1 MSEPSPTYAATLHP
15 DDKCATMSPERCA
28 ELEKL
33 RRQLIG
39 ALRVVEDELGLP
51 QSIARLRRR

>member
-1 MSEPSPTYAATLHP
+1 MSESTPIYRATLHP
-15 DDKCATMSPERCA
+15 SDKCATMSPERRA

-51 QSIARLRRR
+51 QSIARRKR